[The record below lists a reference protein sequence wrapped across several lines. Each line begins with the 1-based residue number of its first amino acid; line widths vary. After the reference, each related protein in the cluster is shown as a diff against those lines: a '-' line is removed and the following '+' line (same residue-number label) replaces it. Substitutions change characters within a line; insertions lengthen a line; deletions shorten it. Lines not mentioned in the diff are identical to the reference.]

1 VAAHTSYT
9 PAPEFTATV
18 APFRAWRGL
27 RLVVAREPV
36 QAAINHKIGVIS
48 QKTGCSTDAR
58 NSVTG
63 FWHWHKKRDFSS
75 VMTK

>member
-1 VAAHTSYT
+1 MSCILLDPQKMVAAHTSYT

-36 QAAINHKIGVIS
+36 QAAINRK
-48 QKTGCSTDAR
+48 
-58 NSVTG
+58 SV
-63 FWHWHKKRDFSS
+63 
-75 VMTK
+75 

>member
-36 QAAINHKIGVIS
+36 QAAINHKSVS
-48 QKTGCSTDAR
+48 TARKRLFHRCQKFR
-58 NSVTG
+58 N
-63 FWHWHKKRDFSS
+63 RLLALA
-75 VMTK
+75 